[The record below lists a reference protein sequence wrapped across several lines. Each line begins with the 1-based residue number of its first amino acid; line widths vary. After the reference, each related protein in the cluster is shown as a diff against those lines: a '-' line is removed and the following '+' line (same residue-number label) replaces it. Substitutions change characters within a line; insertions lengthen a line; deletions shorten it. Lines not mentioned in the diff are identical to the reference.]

1 MSSSKEPDSV
11 FQGSMPEMY
20 EAYLVPVIFEPY
32 APDIAARVA
41 ARRPAA
47 VLELAAGTGVVTRQ
61 LAAQLDAATS
71 ITATDLNPPMVD
83 HARSLGAA
91 RPVDWQQANAELLPF
106 NDESFDVVVC
116 QFGVMFFDRAKA
128 FREIHRVLRPGGA
141 FVFNAWDRIETSEFA
156 DVLTQALAT
165 MFPDDPPEFLRRTPH
180 GYHDVDRIRADIT
193 SAGFDPASEIVTI
206 DMRSPA
212 ASCRVPAIG
221 YCQGTPLRSE
231 IEVRGPGR
239 LMEATDVTAT
249 AIAARFGETD
259 IDGLIRAHVVTALK

>member
-1 MSSSKEPDSV
+1 
-11 FQGSMPEMY
+11 
-20 EAYLVPVIFEPY
+20 
-32 APDIAARVA
+32 
-41 ARRPAA
+41 
-47 VLELAAGTGVVTRQ
+47 
-61 LAAQLDAATS
+61 
-71 ITATDLNPPMVD
+71 
-83 HARSLGAA
+83 
-91 RPVDWQQANAELLPF
+91 
-106 NDESFDVVVC
+106 
-116 QFGVMFFDRAKA
+116 MFFDRAKA

-180 GYHDVDRIRADIT
+180 GYHDVDRIRADVT

-231 IEVRGPGR
+231 IEARDASR
-239 LMEATDVTAT
+239 LEAATDQAADALAKRFGTGTIEGRIRALV
-249 AIAARFGETD
+249 IAA
-259 IDGLIRAHVVTALK
+259 A

>member
-1 MSSSKEPDSV
+1 MPDAYERWLVPSV
-11 FQGSMPEMY
+11 FRP
-20 EAYLVPVIFEPY
+20 F
-32 APDIAARVA
+32 AAEL
-41 ARRPAA
+41 ARRAA
-47 VLELAAGTGVVTRQ
+47 ELTPDRILELGAGTGVLTRE
-61 LAAQLDAATS
+61 LVAAMPSATV
-71 ITATDLNPPMVD
+71 TATDLNDAMVD
-83 HARSLGAA
+83 LGRGLAPSA
-91 RPVDWQQANAELLPF
+91 HWRPADAMDLPF
-106 NDESFDVVVC
+106 GNSEFDLVVC
-116 QFGVMFFDRAKA
+116 QFGVMFFDRPKA

-180 GYHDVDRIRADIT
+180 GYHDVGRIHADIT

-231 IEVRGPGR
+231 IEARGPGR
-239 LMEATDVTAT
+239 LMEATDVTAA